1 MRTAESWCCKMSE
14 VKLHTIEPIV
24 TPDKF
29 EMGVHRMRV
38 PGGWLYWL
46 QGGASTVSSFVPDA
60 EAPSVPDR
68 LRHAPL
74 DAFGELSVNAEGG
87 AETPVE

>member
-1 MRTAESWCCKMSE
+1 MSE

-60 EAPSVPDR
+60 ETPAVRDC
-68 LRHAPL
+68 LKHAPL
-74 DAFGELSVNAEGG
+74 DAFGALSVSAEGA
-87 AETPVE
+87 AETPAE